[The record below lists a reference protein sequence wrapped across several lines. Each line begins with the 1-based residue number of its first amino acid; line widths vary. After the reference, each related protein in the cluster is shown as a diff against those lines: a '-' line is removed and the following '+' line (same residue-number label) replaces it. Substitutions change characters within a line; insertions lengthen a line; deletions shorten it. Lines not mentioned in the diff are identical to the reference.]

1 MNPKRIIILFCA
13 IFTAI
18 YPSFA
23 ATKFSEF
30 KMRAEDKSRL
40 DACIERLKSSNSADR
55 EKAAIEI
62 FHFADSRDQRYPY
75 PYFHDMEDFSIV
87 VEPLIHAFDDAE
99 WRVRMNVA
107 SALGRIKDP
116 RALEALEKKLVDEN
130 EQVRK
135 SILHAFSDQE
145 DPHVA
150 RFMIDRLVDPDP
162 EVRWTAAYEL
172 GNKKSRAAI
181 VPLIMVLESEQ
192 KNSVR
197 QGARDALTKIANGL
211 DFGDD
216 YTGWQK
222 WLLKTLQQ
230 REGRIVESDIP
241 ENLNP
246 TQKLITTA
254 VDDPDAETRYK
265 AEQELIQLG
274 NLAFEDLFE
283 ALKNSDWRYR
293 QKAARILGSAQNS
306 IAIDPLTAAT
316 KDQNPDVKDTAKHS
330 LETVRLN
337 IRLSGDRK
345 LVSEQD
351 FNSLPGLKLALQHKE
366 AIVRRRAAV
375 ELGKID
381 DPGAVDALITAL
393 LDEDTNVVIAA
404 RDSLHERK
412 EPEVVDA
419 LVAVL
424 QYESVQRKVWLLV
437 EIIGIL
443 RDKHDPSSIHV
454 LVNFLNHEDMSVRQ
468 HTIDVLGKFDSAE
481 ALVPLIESLHD
492 EVDMVKRT
500 AAAVLANQKN
510 PALIEPLID
519 ALNDPDT
526 FVKDSAL
533 QALSNITGQHFGD
546 DITKW
551 QEWWA
556 ENQERFQQ

>member
-1 MNPKRIIILFCA
+1 MNPERIIVLFIA
-13 IFTAI
+13 IFIATH
-18 YPSFA
+18 PSFSF
-23 ATKFSEF
+23 TPFSAF
-30 KMRAEDKSRL
+30 KMRPDDKSRL
-40 DACIERLKSSNSADR
+40 EACIERLKSSNSKDR

-62 FHFADSRDQRYPY
+62 FHFADGRDQRHPY
-75 PYFHDMEDFSIV
+75 PYFHDMEEFSLV
-87 VEPLIHAFDDAE
+87 VEPLIHAFDDPE
-99 WRVRMNVA
+99 WRVRVNVA
-107 SALGRIKDP
+107 SALGRVKDP
-116 RALEALEKKLVDEN
+116 RALESLERKLTDEN

-135 SILHAFSDQE
+135 SIVHAFSDQE

-150 RFMIDRLVDPDP
+150 SFMIDRLVDPDP
-162 EVRWTAAYEL
+162 DVRWAAAYEL
-172 GNKKSRAAI
+172 GKKKSRAAI

-192 KNSVR
+192 KSSVR
-197 QGARDALTKIANGL
+197 QGARDALREIANGL

-216 YTGWQK
+216 YAGWQK

-246 TQKLITTA
+246 IQKLIATS
-254 VDDPDAETRYK
+254 VDGPDAQTRYK
-265 AEQELIQLG
+265 AEQEIIQLG

-283 ALKNSDWRYR
+283 ALKNPDWRYR
-293 QKAARILGSAQNS
+293 QKAARILANAQNS
-306 IAIDPLTAAT
+306 IAIDPLTVAT
-316 KDQNPDVKDTAKHS
+316 KDQNADVRDTAKHS

-345 LVSEQD
+345 LVGEQD

-381 DPGAVDALITAL
+381 DPGAVDALISAL
-393 LDEDTNVVIAA
+393 LDQDTNVVIAA
-404 RDSLHERK
+404 RDSLHQRK

-419 LVAVL
+419 VVGVL

-454 LVNFLNHEDMSVRQ
+454 LLNFLKHEDMSVRQ

-492 EVDMVKRT
+492 ESDMVKRT

-519 ALNDPDT
+519 ALNDPDP

-533 QALSNITGQHFGD
+533 EALTKITGQYIGD
-546 DITKW
+546 DIGRW
-551 QEWWA
+551 QEWWT
-556 ENQERFQQ
+556 ENQEQFQQ